1 MSTMKK
7 NYLKILL
14 ITLGLNFNNLSAND
28 RPAWFI
34 PPPLNPEGVELET
47 VKLDDGVYALL
58 SNTPFADNAGFIVG
72 TNSVLVVDA
81 HFNGKMASQIITA
94 VREVTNLPIEYLV
107 NLNAFGDHVFGNY
120 MFPKS
125 TKIIS
130 HEKTLNFLKENSL
143 EKRKKIISVTVEGD
157 MTIFDGVEDRLP
169 EITFS
174 DILRID
180 MGNKVVELHF
190 FGPGMSPSNTVLYL
204 PDSEVAWT
212 GNLVFGKGSIP
223 WARTEKITEYLETMK
238 KFDGK
243 ISPNIIVSGH
253 GKIADKSIIDKY
265 ISYLSNVISISE
277 ELTERNININSYVQ
291 KISLDSDVYIEPNIE
306 DLMEGF
312 HKWNILNGY
321 KQIQ

>member
-1 MSTMKK
+1 MKK

-190 FGPGMSPSNTVLYL
+190 FGPGMSPSDTVLYL

-291 KISLDSDVYIEPNIE
+291 KISLDPDIYIEPNIE

>member
-1 MSTMKK
+1 
-7 NYLKILL
+7 
-14 ITLGLNFNNLSAND
+14 
-28 RPAWFI
+28 
-34 PPPLNPEGVELET
+34 
-47 VKLDDGVYALL
+47 
-58 SNTPFADNAGFIVG
+58 
-72 TNSVLVVDA
+72 
-81 HFNGKMASQIITA
+81 MASQIITA
-94 VREVTNLPIEYLV
+94 VKEVTNLPIEYLV

-120 MFPKS
+120 AFPKS

-157 MTIFDGVEDRLP
+157 MSIFDGVEDRLP

-190 FGPGMSPSNTVLYL
+190 FGPGMSSSDTVLYL
-204 PDSEVAWT
+204 PDSKIAWT

-238 KFDGK
+238 KFDSK

-277 ELTERNININSYVQ
+277 ELTKKNININSHVQ
-291 KISLDSDVYIEPNIE
+291 KISLNSDIYIEPNIE

-312 HKWNILNGY
+312 HKWNILNGF

>member
-190 FGPGMSPSNTVLYL
+190 FGPGMSPSDTVLYL

>member
-1 MSTMKK
+1 MSWKYNVWCEKK
-7 NYLKILL
+7 KSIQCL
-14 ITLGLNFNNLSAND
+14 
-28 RPAWFI
+28 
-34 PPPLNPEGVELET
+34 T

-72 TNSVLVVDA
+72 KDSVLVVDA
-81 HFNGKMASQIITA
+81 HFNGKMASQIISA
-94 VREVTNLPIEYLV
+94 VRDVTNLPIEYLV

-120 MFPKS
+120 AFPKS

-157 MTIFDGVEDRLP
+157 MSIFDGVEDRLP

-190 FGPGMSPSNTVLYL
+190 FGPGMSSSDTVLYL
-204 PDSEVAWT
+204 PDSKIAWT

-223 WARTEKITEYLETMK
+223 WARTEKISEYLETMK
-238 KFDGK
+238 KFDSK

-277 ELTERNININSYVQ
+277 ELTKKNININSHVQ
-291 KISLDSDVYIEPNIE
+291 KISLNSDIYIEPNIE

-312 HKWNILNGY
+312 HKWNILNGF

>member
-1 MSTMKK
+1 MKK

-14 ITLGLNFNNLSAND
+14 VTLGLNFNNLSAND

-190 FGPGMSPSNTVLYL
+190 FGPGMSPSDTVLYL

>member
-1 MSTMKK
+1 MKK

-14 ITLGLNFNNLSAND
+14 VTLGLNLNNLSAND

-190 FGPGMSPSNTVLYL
+190 FGPGMSPSDTVLYL

-238 KFDGK
+238 KFDSK

-291 KISLDSDVYIEPNIE
+291 EISLDSDIYIEPNIE

>member
-1 MSTMKK
+1 MKK

-14 ITLGLNFNNLSAND
+14 VTLGLNFNNLSAND

-190 FGPGMSPSNTVLYL
+190 FGPGMSPSDTVLYL

-238 KFDGK
+238 KFDSK

-291 KISLDSDVYIEPNIE
+291 KISLDPDIYIEPNIE

>member
-1 MSTMKK
+1 MKK

-190 FGPGMSPSNTVLYL
+190 FGPGMSPSDTVLYL

-238 KFDGK
+238 KFDSK

-291 KISLDSDVYIEPNIE
+291 KISLDPDIYIEPNIE

>member
-14 ITLGLNFNNLSAND
+14 VTLGLNFNNLSAND

-190 FGPGMSPSNTVLYL
+190 FGPGMSPSDTVLYL

-291 KISLDSDVYIEPNIE
+291 KISLDSDIYIEPNIE

>member
-1 MSTMKK
+1 MKK

-14 ITLGLNFNNLSAND
+14 VTLGLNFNNLSAND

-34 PPPLNPEGVELET
+34 PPPLNPEDVELET

-190 FGPGMSPSNTVLYL
+190 FGPGMSPSDTVLYL

-238 KFDGK
+238 KFDSK

-277 ELTERNININSYVQ
+277 ELTEKNININSYVQ
-291 KISLDSDVYIEPNIE
+291 KISLDSDIYIEPNIE

>member
-14 ITLGLNFNNLSAND
+14 VILGLNFNNLSAND

-34 PPPLNPEGVELET
+34 PPPLNPEDVELET

-190 FGPGMSPSNTVLYL
+190 FGPGMSPSDTVLYL

-238 KFDGK
+238 KFNGK

-291 KISLDSDVYIEPNIE
+291 KISLDSDIYIEPNIE

-312 HKWNILNGY
+312 HKWNILNSY

>member
-1 MSTMKK
+1 MKK

-14 ITLGLNFNNLSAND
+14 VTLGLNLNNLSAND

-190 FGPGMSPSNTVLYL
+190 FGPGMSPSDTVLYL

-238 KFDGK
+238 KFDSK

-291 KISLDSDVYIEPNIE
+291 KISLDSDIYIEPNIE

>member
-1 MSTMKK
+1 MKK

-14 ITLGLNFNNLSAND
+14 VTLGLNFNNLSAND

-190 FGPGMSPSNTVLYL
+190 FGPGMSPSDTVLYL

-238 KFDGK
+238 KFDSK

-277 ELTERNININSYVQ
+277 ELTEKNININSYVQ
-291 KISLDSDVYIEPNIE
+291 KISLDSDIYIEPNIE

>member
-1 MSTMKK
+1 MKK

-190 FGPGMSPSNTVLYL
+190 FGPGMSPSDTVLYL

-238 KFDGK
+238 KFDSK

-291 KISLDSDVYIEPNIE
+291 KISLDSDIYIEPNIE

>member
-14 ITLGLNFNNLSAND
+14 VTLGLNFNNLSAND

-190 FGPGMSPSNTVLYL
+190 FGPGMSPSDTVLYL

-238 KFDGK
+238 KFDSK

-291 KISLDSDVYIEPNIE
+291 KISLDSDIYIEPNIE

>member
-1 MSTMKK
+1 MKK

-190 FGPGMSPSNTVLYL
+190 FGPGMSPSDTVLYL

-238 KFDGK
+238 KFNGK

-312 HKWNILNGY
+312 HKWNVLNGY

>member
-1 MSTMKK
+1 
-7 NYLKILL
+7 
-14 ITLGLNFNNLSAND
+14 
-28 RPAWFI
+28 
-34 PPPLNPEGVELET
+34 
-47 VKLDDGVYALL
+47 
-58 SNTPFADNAGFIVG
+58 
-72 TNSVLVVDA
+72 
-81 HFNGKMASQIITA
+81 MASQIITA

-120 MFPKS
+120 AFPKS

-157 MTIFDGVEDRLP
+157 MSIFDGVEDRLP

-190 FGPGMSPSNTVLYL
+190 FGPGMSPSDTVLYL

-238 KFDGK
+238 KFNGK

-291 KISLDSDVYIEPNIE
+291 KISLDPDIYIEPNIE

>member
-190 FGPGMSPSNTVLYL
+190 FGPGMSPSDTVLYL

-291 KISLDSDVYIEPNIE
+291 KISLDSDIYIEPNIE

-312 HKWNILNGY
+312 HKWNILNSF

>member
-1 MSTMKK
+1 
-7 NYLKILL
+7 
-14 ITLGLNFNNLSAND
+14 
-28 RPAWFI
+28 
-34 PPPLNPEGVELET
+34 
-47 VKLDDGVYALL
+47 
-58 SNTPFADNAGFIVG
+58 
-72 TNSVLVVDA
+72 
-81 HFNGKMASQIITA
+81 
-94 VREVTNLPIEYLV
+94 
-107 NLNAFGDHVFGNY
+107 

-190 FGPGMSPSNTVLYL
+190 FGPGMSPSDTVLYL

-238 KFDGK
+238 KFNGK

-291 KISLDSDVYIEPNIE
+291 KISLDE

>member
-190 FGPGMSPSNTVLYL
+190 FGPGMSPSDTVLYL

-238 KFDGK
+238 KFNGK

-291 KISLDSDVYIEPNIE
+291 KISLDPDIYIEPNIE

>member
-1 MSTMKK
+1 MKK

-14 ITLGLNFNNLSAND
+14 VTLGLNLNNLSAND

-190 FGPGMSPSNTVLYL
+190 FGPGMSPSDTVLYL

-223 WARTEKITEYLETMK
+223 WARTEKIAEYLETMK
-238 KFDGK
+238 KFDSK

-291 KISLDSDVYIEPNIE
+291 EISLDSDIYIEPNIE

>member
-1 MSTMKK
+1 MKK

-14 ITLGLNFNNLSAND
+14 VTLGLNFNNLSAND

-190 FGPGMSPSNTVLYL
+190 FGPGMSPSDTVLYL

-238 KFDGK
+238 KFNGK

-291 KISLDSDVYIEPNIE
+291 KISLDSDIYIEPNIE

>member
-1 MSTMKK
+1 MKK

-14 ITLGLNFNNLSAND
+14 VTLGLNFNNLSAND

-190 FGPGMSPSNTVLYL
+190 FGPGMSPSDTVLYL

-238 KFDGK
+238 KFDSK

-291 KISLDSDVYIEPNIE
+291 KISLDSDIYIEPNIE

>member
-34 PPPLNPEGVELET
+34 PPPLNPEDVELET

-190 FGPGMSPSNTVLYL
+190 FGPGMSPSDTVLYL

-238 KFDGK
+238 KFNGK

-291 KISLDSDVYIEPNIE
+291 KISLDSDIYIEPNIE

>member
-190 FGPGMSPSNTVLYL
+190 FGPGMSPSDTVLYL

-291 KISLDSDVYIEPNIE
+291 KISLDSDIYIEPNIE

>member
-1 MSTMKK
+1 MKK

-14 ITLGLNFNNLSAND
+14 VTLGLNFNNLSAND

-190 FGPGMSPSNTVLYL
+190 FGPGMSPSDTVLYL

-291 KISLDSDVYIEPNIE
+291 KISLDSDIYIEPNIE

>member
-1 MSTMKK
+1 MKK

-190 FGPGMSPSNTVLYL
+190 FGPGMSPSDTVLYL

-238 KFDGK
+238 KFDSK

>member
-1 MSTMKK
+1 MKK
-7 NYLKILL
+7 NYLKILV
-14 ITLGLNFNNLSAND
+14 IALGLNFTNLSTND
-28 RPAWFI
+28 RPEWFI
-34 PPPLNPEGVELET
+34 PPPLNPEGVQLET

-72 TNSVLVVDA
+72 KDSVLVVDA

-120 MFPKS
+120 AFPKS

-157 MTIFDGVEDRLP
+157 MSIFDGVEDRLP

-190 FGPGMSPSNTVLYL
+190 FGPGMSSSDTVLYL
-204 PDSEVAWT
+204 PDSKIAWT

-238 KFDGK
+238 KFDSK

-277 ELTERNININSYVQ
+277 ELTKKNININSHVQ
-291 KISLDSDVYIEPNIE
+291 KISLNSDIYIEPNIE

-312 HKWNILNGY
+312 HKWNILNGF

>member
-190 FGPGMSPSNTVLYL
+190 FGPGMSPSDTVLYL

-238 KFDGK
+238 KFDSK

-291 KISLDSDVYIEPNIE
+291 KISLDSDIYIEPNIE

>member
-1 MSTMKK
+1 MKK

-190 FGPGMSPSNTVLYL
+190 FGPGMSPSDTVLYL

-238 KFDGK
+238 KFNGK

-291 KISLDSDVYIEPNIE
+291 KISLDSDIYIEPNIE

>member
-190 FGPGMSPSNTVLYL
+190 FGPGMSPSDTVLYL

-238 KFDGK
+238 KFNGK

-291 KISLDSDVYIEPNIE
+291 KISLDSDIYIEPNIE

>member
-1 MSTMKK
+1 MKK

-190 FGPGMSPSNTVLYL
+190 FGPGMSPSDTVLYL

>member
-1 MSTMKK
+1 MKK

-190 FGPGMSPSNTVLYL
+190 FGPGMSPSDTVLYL

-291 KISLDSDVYIEPNIE
+291 KISLDSDIYIEPNIE

>member
-190 FGPGMSPSNTVLYL
+190 FGPGMSPSDTVLYL

-238 KFDGK
+238 KFNGK

>member
-1 MSTMKK
+1 MKK

-190 FGPGMSPSNTVLYL
+190 FGPGMSPSDTVLYL

-238 KFDGK
+238 KFDSK

-312 HKWNILNGY
+312 HKWNVLNGY

>member
-1 MSTMKK
+1 MKK
-7 NYLKILL
+7 NYLKILV
-14 ITLGLNFNNLSAND
+14 ITLGLNFTNLSAND
-28 RPAWFI
+28 RPEWFI
-34 PPPLNPEGVELET
+34 PPPLNPEGVQLET

-72 TNSVLVVDA
+72 KDSVLVVDA

-120 MFPKS
+120 AFPKS

-157 MTIFDGVEDRLP
+157 MSIFDGVEDRLP

-190 FGPGMSPSNTVLYL
+190 FGPGMSSSDTVLYL
-204 PDSEVAWT
+204 PDSKIAWT

-223 WARTEKITEYLETMK
+223 WARTEKISEYLETMK
-238 KFDGK
+238 KFDSK

-277 ELTERNININSYVQ
+277 ELTKKNININSHVQ
-291 KISLDSDVYIEPNIE
+291 KISLNSDIYIEPNIE

-312 HKWNILNGY
+312 HKWNILNGF